1 MTRRSVLAVGALI
14 VTQIAHAPVA
24 SAQTAATHEWSH
36 GTILTALAGAAT
48 APSADT
54 RATLGGGFGWEINHR
69 VSVEGSGAWLV
80 PRHDDQGFAADL
92 TALVH
97 LTRPI
102 KIAPFVGGGV
112 GLYIAS
118 FDTTA
123 GPLPDFYQKRL
134 PQDSPVTQR
143 TFTDP
148 SFVFTGGVDILATPR
163 WSIRPDVSVKLVT
176 DGSSA
181 YAITIAAVRIAYHFE
196 FHDVVHS
203 RR

>member
-1 MTRRSVLAVGALI
+1 
-14 VTQIAHAPVA
+14 
-24 SAQTAATHEWSH
+24 
-36 GTILTALAGAAT
+36 
-48 APSADT
+48 
-54 RATLGGGFGWEINHR
+54 
-69 VSVEGSGAWLV
+69 V
-80 PRHDDQGFAADL
+80 PRHDDRGFSAEL
-92 TALVH
+92 SALVN
-97 LTRPI
+97 LTRPT
-102 KIAPFVGGGV
+102 KVVPFVGGGV

-123 GPLPDFYQKRL
+123 GSLPDFYQKRI
-134 PQDSPVTQR
+134 PQDSPVTHR

-181 YAITIAAVRIAYHFE
+181 YAIAIAAVRIAYHFE

>member
-1 MTRRSVLAVGALI
+1 MTRSSVAGVVAFII
-14 VTQIAHAPVA
+14 VQIAHASVA
-24 SAQTAATHEWSH
+24 SAQATATHEWSH
-36 GTILTALAGAAT
+36 GTVLTVLGGAAA

-69 VSVEGSGAWLV
+69 FSVEGSGAWLV
-80 PRHDDQGFAADL
+80 PRRDDHGFAADL
-92 TALVH
+92 TALVN
-97 LTRPI
+97 LTRPA
-102 KIAPFVGGGV
+102 KVVPFVGGGV

-134 PQDSPVTQR
+134 PQDSLVTHR

-163 WSIRPDVSVKLVT
+163 WSIRPEVSVKLVT

-181 YAITIAAVRIAYHFE
+181 YTITTAGICAAYHFE
-196 FHDVVHS
+196 FHDIVHQ